1 LDPHGEHTIAKA
13 LRQERP
19 WFDPVVS
26 EVRLEAEARDAEH
39 FRLIQGLGFASEIVT
54 PLVARGRNLGSLTL
68 VRSSAERRY
77 TMADLELAE
86 ELARRVAIAVDNARL
101 YEAEQQA
108 RRNAEETVERIA
120 SLQAVTAALS
130 EALTS
135 SQVTQAVIRGGLSI
149 LGADGGSITVPDE
162 TGDYPRVVDYFGYS
176 SELIEA
182 YQKVPLSPDYG
193 PVSEAIC
200 TGQPSFIES
209 PDALFDQYPALK
221 GQKISG
227 HQSWVA
233 LPLKV
238 QERILGAITLS
249 FASPR
254 TYSEEERAFLLAL
267 AQQCAQALERARLYE
282 TEQKA
287 RVEAE
292 ASQQRLA
299 LLAEARE
306 RNRLAQELH
315 DTVAQSLGY
324 LNLKIATANS
334 LLASGQI
341 DAASTN
347 LQEAKN
353 VISETYTDVREEIF
367 NLRAKLLSG
376 LGFMELLDRYIDK
389 YRRFYNLDIQL
400 IQEADPALFEFPP
413 EVTPQIVR
421 TIQEALI
428 NIRKH
433 AQVNTA
439 FIYLGQEDGYIRI
452 RIEDHGQG
460 FDPAKIKE
468 KTSSFGLQIMRERV
482 EGVGGNLEIDTA
494 PDQGTRIIL
503 RYKKN

>member
-1 LDPHGEHTIAKA
+1 
-13 LRQERP
+13 
-19 WFDPVVS
+19 
-26 EVRLEAEARDAEH
+26 
-39 FRLIQGLGFASEIVT
+39 
-54 PLVARGRNLGSLTL
+54 
-68 VRSSAERRY
+68 
-77 TMADLELAE
+77 
-86 ELARRVAIAVDNARL
+86 
-101 YEAEQQA
+101 
-108 RRNAEETVERIA
+108 
-120 SLQAVTAALS
+120 
-130 EALTS
+130 
-135 SQVTQAVIRGGLSI
+135 
-149 LGADGGSITVPDE
+149 
-162 TGDYPRVVDYFGYS
+162 
-176 SELIEA
+176 
-182 YQKVPLSPDYG
+182 
-193 PVSEAIC
+193 
-200 TGQPSFIES
+200 
-209 PDALFDQYPALK
+209 
-221 GQKISG
+221 
-227 HQSWVA
+227 
-233 LPLKV
+233 
-238 QERILGAITLS
+238 
-249 FASPR
+249 
-254 TYSEEERAFLLAL
+254 
-267 AQQCAQALERARLYE
+267 
-282 TEQKA
+282 
-287 RVEAE
+287 
-292 ASQQRLA
+292 
-299 LLAEARE
+299 
-306 RNRLAQELH
+306 
-315 DTVAQSLGY
+315 LGY